1 MEKII
6 LGADAFGLKLKDVI
20 KEHLKKKDYE
30 IIDVGSFENDR
41 EIPYYEVAA
50 TAAAK
55 IQKGE
60 AEKAIL
66 FCGTGMGVSIVANKF
81 KGVYASVVES
91 EFTGKMA
98 KVINNSNV
106 LTLGGMIFS
115 EYKAKMAVDLFLG
128 SQHTEGFW
136 DPKMAEFLK
145 NSLEEI
151 KKIENNNFKP

>member
-1 MEKII
+1 MGKVI

-20 KEHLKKKDYE
+20 KEHLKNKDYE
-30 IIDVGSFENDR
+30 IIDVGMYENGN

-55 IQKGE
+55 IQQGK

-115 EYKAKMAVDLFLG
+115 EYKAIMAVDLWLEAK
-128 SQHTEGFW
+128 HTEGFW

-151 KKIENNNFKP
+151 KKIENNNFKS

>member
-1 MEKII
+1 M
-6 LGADAFGLKLKDVI
+6 
-20 KEHLKKKDYE
+20 
-30 IIDVGSFENDR
+30 FENDR

-50 TAAAK
+50 AAAEK

-60 AEKAIL
+60 GEKAIL

-81 KGVYASVVES
+81 KGVYASVIES

-115 EYKAKMAVDLFLG
+115 EYKAKMAVDLWLEAK
-128 SQHTEGFW
+128 HTEGFW
-136 DPKMAEFLK
+136 DPKLVEFLR
-145 NSLEEI
+145 NSLGEI
-151 KKIENNNFKP
+151 KKIEDKNFK